1 VNAIDILD
9 AAAAR
14 DPDAPA
20 LVWAHAGR
28 ARSLSFGALVERSR
42 RIAALLR
49 ARGLRPGDGVVVLL
63 PMAGPLYE
71 VMAAI
76 LRLGATAVFP
86 DPAHWRE
93 SLERTAATM
102 PLRGFVG
109 TPMACL
115 ARWLVPTLRR
125 VPLAF
130 VAGVPLPGAVPL
142 RAADG
147 LRPLAAPED
156 CAPGAT
162 ALLSFT
168 SGSTGRPKGVLRTHA
183 MLEATQRI
191 LSREMELA
199 PRQVQLAVLPFFVF
213 AYLGAGA
220 TSVIPPLDLRSPAA
234 ADPAVIARWIEAWKV
249 TGLGASPFLLRRLAE
264 PCAREPQRL
273 ASLRSVFAGGAPVTP
288 AVLDA
293 IHAVAPA
300 ARVAALYGATEAEPI
315 ALAARDAYGTP
326 ERAAVAGGRG
336 LLAGRPVAE
345 ISLRILG
352 PRGEL
357 LPQGG
362 EGEIAVAG
370 PNVSPGY
377 LGGEGDREHK
387 LAAGGVL
394 WHRTGDAGYV
404 DARGRLWLVGRCAG
418 GLPGRDGMLYP
429 LRVEAALSG
438 EPGVARATVAEHGG
452 RRVLVVQPAAAP
464 GTLDPEHLA
473 ARVAWCGADEVVLMR
488 RIPTDRRHLAKIDV
502 PALREALARGRW
514 LERIPL

>member
-1 VNAIDILD
+1 MNAIDILD

-20 LVWAHAGR
+20 LVWERTGR
-28 ARSLSFGALVERSR
+28 ARTLSFGALVERSR

-76 LRLGATAVFP
+76 LRLGATVVFP
-86 DPAHWRE
+86 DPGHWRE
-93 SLERTAATM
+93 SLERAGASM

-125 VPLAF
+125 IPLAF
-130 VAGVPLPGAVPL
+130 VAGTPLPGAVPL

-147 LRPLAAPED
+147 LAPLAARED
-156 CAPGAT
+156 CAPTAT

-191 LSREMELA
+191 LTREMELA
-199 PRQVQLAVLPFFVF
+199 PRQPQLAVMPFFVF

-234 ADPAVIARWIEAWKV
+234 ADPALIGRWIEAWKV
-249 TGLGASPFLLRRLAE
+249 TGLGGSPFLLRRLAE
-264 PCAREPQRL
+264 LCASEPQPLR
-273 ASLRSVFAGGAPVTP
+273 SLRRVFVGGAPVTP

-293 IHAVAPA
+293 IQAVAPA

-315 ALAARDAYGTP
+315 ALAGREAYGP
-326 ERAAVAGGRG
+326 AEREAVAAGQG
-336 LLAGRPVAE
+336 LLAGRPIAE

-352 PRGEL
+352 PGGES
-357 LPQGG
+357 LPPGG

-377 LGGEGDREHK
+377 LDGEGDREHK
-387 LAAGGVL
+387 LHDGGVL
-394 WHRTGDAGYV
+394 WHRTGDDGYV
-404 DARGRLWLVGRCAG
+404 DADGRLWLVGRRG
-418 GLPGRDGMLYP
+418 TLQP

-438 EPGVARATVAEHGG
+438 EPGVARATLASHDG
-452 RRVLVVQPAAAP
+452 RRTLVIQPADES
-464 GTLDPEHLA
+464 GTLDLQRLA
-473 ARVAWCGADEVVLMR
+473 ARVAWCGADEIVLMQ
-488 RIPTDRRHLAKIDV
+488 RIPTDRRHLAKVDV

-514 LERIPL
+514 QKVIRL

>member
-1 VNAIDILD
+1 MNAIDILD

-14 DPDAPA
+14 DPAAPA
-20 LVWAHAGR
+20 LIWERAGR
-28 ARSLSFGALVERSR
+28 PRTLPFGALVERSR

-49 ARGLRPGDGVVVLL
+49 SRGLRPGDGVVVLL

-71 VMAAI
+71 VMAAL
-76 LRLGATAVFP
+76 LRLGATSVFP

-93 SLERTAATM
+93 SLERTAAAM

-109 TPMACL
+109 TPKACL
-115 ARWLVPTLRR
+115 ARWVVPALRR

-130 VAGVPLPGAVPL
+130 VAGIPTPGAVSL

-147 LRPLAAPED
+147 LAPFNGSED
-156 CAPGAT
+156 CAATAT

-234 ADPAVIARWIEAWKV
+234 ADPSEIARLIEAWKV
-249 TGLGASPFLLRRLAE
+249 TGLAASPYLLRRLAE
-264 PCAREPQRL
+264 CCAREPQRL
-273 ASLRSVFAGGAPVTP
+273 ASLRRVFAGGAPVYP
-288 AVLDA
+288 SVLDA
-293 IHAVAPA
+293 IQAVAPA

-315 ALAARDAYGTP
+315 ALAGRDDFGP
-326 ERAAVAGGRG
+326 VEREAVAAGRG

-345 ISLRILG
+345 ISLRFVG
-352 PRGEL
+352 PGGEW
-357 LPQGG
+357 LPSGS

-377 LGGEGDREHK
+377 LGGDGDREHK
-387 LAAGGVL
+387 LCADGVL
-394 WHRTGDAGYV
+394 WHRTGDVGYV
-404 DARGRLWLVGRCAG
+404 DAEGRLWLVGRG
-418 GLPGRDGMLYP
+418 GTLQP
-429 LRVEAALSG
+429 LRVEAALSS
-438 EPGVARATVAEHGG
+438 EPGVARATLASRDG
-452 RRVLVVQPAAAP
+452 RRVLVVEPTAGPEA
-464 GTLDPEHLA
+464 LDPEQLA
-473 ARVAWCGADEVVLMR
+473 ARVRWCGADEIVLMR
-488 RIPTDRRHLAKIDV
+488 QLPTDRRHLAKVDV
-502 PALREALARGRW
+502 PALREALARRRW
-514 LERIPL
+514 EKIIRL